1 MKKLIPRLKF
11 FFAMLI
17 LWFLLNFNVELTTI
31 LFGIV
36 ISFFVTLFAYEILH
50 DNQGFR
56 YKGIRLTLIFY
67 YLFVLFIEIF
77 KSAFIYIKNLIAGGH
92 IPMIFKLQLN
102 ELDSVQVAIVANSIT
117 LTPGTITVDIVDK
130 TIYVLVL
137 AKPGTTQAELEEPI
151 RSKFERLLKGTGHSS

>member
-1 MKKLIPRLKF
+1 MKTIIPRLKF
-11 FFAMLI
+11 FFVMLI
-17 LWFLLNFNVELTTI
+17 LWFLLNFNLEITTI
-31 LFGIV
+31 IFGII

-50 DNQGFR
+50 DNKGFR
-56 YKGIRLTLIFY
+56 YKGIRLSLIFY
-67 YLFVLFIEIF
+67 YLFVLFVEIF
-77 KSAFIYIKNLIAGGH
+77 KSAFIYIKNLISRDH

-102 ELDSVQVAIVANSIT
+102 DLDSVQVAIIANSIT

-151 RSKFERLLKGTGHSS
+151 RSKFEKLLKGTGKHV